1 MSSDWARRLTSNRRF
16 ILVTGKGGIGKTLL
30 ASSLALWAARSG
42 LRVLLVEQSAVGQIG
57 PLLGREGVAHEE
69 NWVDNLGLANFTAGG
84 NFKDFITKHLMK
96 SNLLE
101 VLVANKMVHSFFTAI
116 PGFAE
121 LMLLG
126 RIYYAVNLAKNPPDL
141 VIMDSYASGHFLS
154 LMTTPD
160 AVINSGLAGPIIQQ
174 TQKVKAWL
182 ADPGQCATIYV
193 ATPEDLVV
201 SEALDFLPVLESRS
215 PVHVDAIVMNRCV
228 KRSSLED
235 DDSENAANIFLRER
249 IKRQDKALNTLRLGL
264 KSRDSIKNIA
274 VVCLPEMGAIEEPLR
289 YDTVVSLLAEG
300 VDQV

>member
-1 MSSDWARRLTSNRRF
+1 
-16 ILVTGKGGIGKTLL
+16 
-30 ASSLALWAARSG
+30 
-42 LRVLLVEQSAVGQIG
+42 
-57 PLLGREGVAHEE
+57 
-69 NWVDNLGLANFTAGG
+69 
-84 NFKDFITKHLMK
+84 MK

-174 TQKVKAWL
+174 TQKVKEWL
-182 ADPGQCATIYV
+182 ADSGQCATIYI

-215 PVHVDAIVMNRCV
+215 PVHVDTILMNRCV
-228 KRSSLED
+228 KHSSLENVY
-235 DDSENAANIFLRER
+235 SENAANIFLQER
-249 IKRQDKALNTLRLGL
+249 IKRQDKALDTLRIGL
-264 KSRDSIKNIA
+264 KSRDSVKNIA
-274 VVCLPEMGAIEEPLR
+274 VVCLPELGAIEEPLK

>member
-1 MSSDWARRLTSNRRF
+1 MKSHWVRHLTSSRRF
-16 ILVTGKGGIGKTLL
+16 ILVTGKGGIGKTLI
-30 ASSLALWAARSG
+30 SSALALWAARSG

-57 PLLGREGVAHEE
+57 PLLGRGGVAHEE
-69 NWVDNLGLANFTAGG
+69 NWVGNLGLANFTAGG

-160 AVINSGLAGPIIQQ
+160 AVIKSGLAGPIIQQ
-174 TQKVKAWL
+174 TQKVKDWL
-182 ADPGQCATIYV
+182 ADPSQCSTIYV
-193 ATPEDLVV
+193 GTPEDLVV
-201 SEALDFLPVLESRS
+201 SEALDFLPVLAARS
-215 PVHVDAIVMNRCV
+215 PVKLEAIIMNRCV
-228 KRSSLED
+228 RVL
-235 DDSENAANIFLRER
+235 SEQQKEADGAARIFLRER
-249 IKRQDKALNTLRLGL
+249 INRQKKALETLNLGI
-264 KSRDSIKNIA
+264 KSKKAMENIS
-274 VVCLPEMGAIEEPLR
+274 VFYLPELGAVDEPLTFE
-289 YDTVVSLLAEG
+289 TVVSLLAEG
-300 VDQV
+300 VDQL

>member
-1 MSSDWARRLTSNRRF
+1 MNSEWVRSLTSNRRF

-30 ASSLALWAARSG
+30 SSSLALWAAHSG

-57 PLLGREGVAHEE
+57 PLLGRAGIAHEE
-69 NWVDNLGLANFTAGG
+69 NWVGNLGLANFTAGG

-160 AVINSGLAGPIIQQ
+160 AVIKSGLAGPIIQQ
-174 TQKVKAWL
+174 TQKVKEWL
-182 ADPGQCATIYV
+182 ANSSQCATIYV

-201 SEALDFLPVLESRS
+201 SEALDFLPVLVTRS
-215 PVHVDAIVMNRCV
+215 PVKVETVVMNRCISGLLAEKSDPV
-228 KRSSLED
+228 G
-235 DDSENAANIFLRER
+235 AAQLFIKER
-249 IKRQDKALNTLRLGL
+249 IIRQNRALETLKLGL
-264 KSRDSIKNIA
+264 KSKSDLKNIS
-274 VVCLPEMGAIEEPLR
+274 VVCLPELGAIEEPIN
-289 YDTVVSLLAEG
+289 YETVVSLLAEG
-300 VDQV
+300 AY

>member
-1 MSSDWARRLTSNRRF
+1 MNTDWVRQLTSNRRF

-30 ASSLALWAARSG
+30 SSSLALWAARSG

-57 PLLGREGVAHEE
+57 PLLGRGGIAHEE
-69 NWVDNLGLANFTAGG
+69 NWDGNLGLANFTAGG

-126 RIYYAVNLAKNPPDL
+126 RIYYAVNLAKDPPDL

-160 AVINSGLAGPIIQQ
+160 AVIKSGLAGPIIQQ
-174 TQKVKAWL
+174 TQKVKEWL
-182 ADPGQCATIYV
+182 ANPSQCSTIYV
-193 ATPEDLVV
+193 CTPEELVV
-201 SEALDFLPVLESRS
+201 SEALDFLPVLALRS
-215 PVHVDAIVMNRCV
+215 PVKLEAVVMNRCLNNV
-228 KRSSLED
+228 VGHNTDLKG
-235 DDSENAANIFLRER
+235 AAHIFIQER
-249 IKRQDKALNTLRLGL
+249 ITRQNRAIDTLKRGIESKDDLRNV
-264 KSRDSIKNIA
+264 SVI
-274 VVCLPEMGAIEEPLR
+274 CLPELGAIEEPLKFE
-289 YDTVVSLLAEG
+289 TVVGLLSEGAGSL
-300 VDQV
+300 